1 MCICF
6 YTLKQ
11 IREATGNDALWAY
24 DPGPPGTPEKYAT
37 HATGPAPSMKSAVC
51 FSDVSGTLGA
61 IVDVDGYLTTQ
72 FSVSGVTLSQPMA
85 AWNGT
90 SAMWIADRTTSPT
103 WRAFD
108 LSGSLLGSFTGNSLF
123 GAVRFAAACDSS
135 GNLIVSA
142 AGATQ
147 QRSTSG
153 TALNSVA
160 LGGLVAVDSSDNVF
174 LVTGTEV
181 RKYNSSFALQWN
193 VSLPS
198 SITLFG
204 AVCDSS
210 GNLLITYYNSF
221 TVFSLRK
228 YSSSGSVSWTTTLP
242 YSGSAARTTD
252 LWCDGAN
259 VYILASDNSNRPLRM
274 KYDSS
279 GSQVWQ
285 EDVLW
290 QRAVSWDTGEFNART
305 IRGNGSLIT
314 LAGLRQT

>member
-24 DPGPPGTPEKYAT
+24 DPGPPGTNEKYAT
-37 HATGPAPSMKSAVC
+37 HATGPATSLKSAVC

-61 IVDVDGYLTTQ
+61 IFDVDGYLTMQ
-72 FSVSGVTLSQPMA
+72 FSVSGVTLSQPIA

-90 SAMWIADRTTSPT
+90 SAMWIADRTASPT
-103 WRAFD
+103 WRAFN
-108 LSGSLLGSFTGNSLF
+108 LSGSLLGSFTGNTLF

-142 AGATQ
+142 GGATQ
-147 QRSTSG
+147 KRSTSG

-160 LGGLVAVDSSDNVF
+160 LGGLVAIDSSDNVF

-181 RKYNSSFALQWN
+181 RKYNSSLSLQWN

-198 SITLFG
+198 SITPFG

-210 GNLLITYYNSF
+210 GDLLITYYNSF

-242 YSGSAARTTD
+242 YSGAAARTTD
-252 LWCDGAN
+252 LWCDGSN
-259 VYILASDNSNRPLRM
+259 VYILASDISNRPLRM

-290 QRAVSWDTGEFNART
+290 QRAVFWDTGEYNART

-314 LAGLRQT
+314 LAGMRQT